1 MNNFLKFDIK
11 DKIVVRSPQ
20 KKILPLIVS
29 SPHSGR
35 NYPPDFVAASAL
47 TPLRLR
53 SSEDSFV
60 EDIFSYAPDLG
71 ASLIQALF
79 PRVFV
84 DVNRQPYELDPT
96 MFSDF
101 LPHYVITQN
110 SRISAGLGT
119 IARVVSNGERV
130 YKNKL
135 TFQEAEERINHFY
148 RPYHDALQTLIN
160 NTKDEFGYCIL
171 LDCHSMPSGRIG
183 TSNPSQSKPS
193 RLAEIVLGDCHGTS
207 CHPHIMKSS
216 NEFLTGCGFSV
227 RRNIPYAGGFITRN
241 YGKPKEGVHALQIE
255 LNRALYMDEQHIE
268 PLEEIKPLRHA
279 MTGFMEQLGN
289 LVISD
294 MGYKEAAE

>member
-96 MFSDF
+96 MFSDS

-183 TSNPSQSKPS
+183 TNNPSQSKPS

-255 LNRALYMDEQHIE
+255 LNRALYMDEQYIE

-279 MTGFMEQLGN
+279 MTGFMEQLGK
-289 LVISD
+289 LVIPD

>member
-1 MNNFLKFDIK
+1 
-11 DKIVVRSPQ
+11 
-20 KKILPLIVS
+20 
-29 SPHSGR
+29 
-35 NYPPDFVAASAL
+35 
-47 TPLRLR
+47 
-53 SSEDSFV
+53 
-60 EDIFSYAPDLG
+60 FSYAPDLG

-96 MFSDF
+96 MFSDP

-183 TSNPSQSKPS
+183 TNNPSQSKPS

-279 MTGFMEQLGN
+279 MTGFMEQLGK
-289 LVISD
+289 LVIPD

>member
-96 MFSDF
+96 MFSDP

-119 IARVVSNGERV
+119 IARVVSNEERV

-183 TSNPSQSKPS
+183 TNNPSQSKPS

-255 LNRALYMDEQHIE
+255 LNRALYMDEQHIQ

-279 MTGFMEQLGN
+279 MTGFMEQLGK
-289 LVISD
+289 LVIPD

>member
-96 MFSDF
+96 MFSDP

-183 TSNPSQSKPS
+183 TNNPSQSKPS

-279 MTGFMEQLGN
+279 MTGFVEQLGK
-289 LVISD
+289 LVIPN

>member
-1 MNNFLKFDIK
+1 MNNFLNFDIK
-11 DKIVVRSPQ
+11 DKIIIRSPQ
-20 KKILPLIVS
+20 KRVLPLVVS

-60 EDIFSYAPDLG
+60 EDIFGYAPELG
-71 ASLIQALF
+71 ATLIEALF

-96 MFSDF
+96 MFSDP
-101 LPHYVITQN
+101 LPDYVTTHN
-110 SRISAGLGT
+110 NRISAGLGT

-130 YKNKL
+130 YRNKL
-135 TFQEAEERINHFY
+135 TFREAEERINNY
-148 RPYHDALQTLIN
+148 YQPYHNALQALIN

-171 LDCHSMPSGRIG
+171 LDCHSMPSGRIE
-183 TSNPSQSKPS
+183 SNNPAQSKPS
-193 RLAEIVLGDCHGTS
+193 RLAEIILGDCHGTS
-207 CHPHIMKSS
+207 CHSHIMKSS
-216 NEFLTGCGFSV
+216 NEFLNEFGFSV
-227 RRNIPYAGGFITRN
+227 RRNLPYAGGFITRN

-255 LNRALYMDEQHIE
+255 LNRSLYMDERHIE
-268 PLEEIKPLRHA
+268 PLEGIKQLRHA
-279 MTGFMEQLGN
+279 MTGFMEQLGK
-289 LVISD
+289 LAIPH

>member
-96 MFSDF
+96 MFSDP

-279 MTGFMEQLGN
+279 MTGFMEQLGK
-289 LVISD
+289 LVIPD